1 MIRVKA
7 VERKL
12 KFEAGE
18 NGAFQY
24 RYVMQAEL
32 YSKLTQ
38 SKVIEEA
45 SLRSGISKGVINASW
60 DAIGQVIRAWLTE
73 GHSVAIPG
81 MGSMRFSLRS
91 TSVEDVNK
99 VASSLIT
106 SRRVLFTPTV
116 EIKREL
122 QNTSVSITCIDRDGN
137 VVKRINSADVD
148 DVEDPEDENQND
160 QGDGTNGG
168 SANGQGE
175 AGADNGSQ
183 DNGSQGDGNGGGD
196 NGTGSDEN

>member
-183 DNGSQGDGNGGGD
+183 GDGNGGGD

>member
-148 DVEDPEDENQND
+148 DVEDPEDENPNGQDGGTDGGSDNGNG
-160 QGDGTNGG
+160 QGDGTP
-168 SANGQGE
+168 
-175 AGADNGSQ
+175 DNGSQ
-183 DNGSQGDGNGGGD
+183 DGDQDGGNDGN
-196 NGTGSDEN
+196 SDQD

>member
-1 MIRVKA
+1 MIKVKA

-60 DAIGQVIRAWLTE
+60 DAIGQVIRAWATE

-81 MGSMRFSLRS
+81 LGSMRFSLRS
-91 TSVEDVNK
+91 TSVDDVNK

-106 SRRVLFTPTV
+106 SRRVIFTPTV

-148 DVEDPEDENQND
+148 DVEDPEDDNPNGQDGGTDGGSDNGNG
-160 QGDGTNGG
+160 QGDGTP
-168 SANGQGE
+168 
-175 AGADNGSQ
+175 DNGSQ
-183 DNGSQGDGNGGGD
+183 DGDQDGGNDGN
-196 NGTGSDEN
+196 SDQD

>member
-1 MIRVKA
+1 MIKVKA

-60 DAIGQVIRAWLTE
+60 DAIGQVIRAWATE

-81 MGSMRFSLRS
+81 LGSMRFSLRS
-91 TSVEDVNK
+91 TSVDDVNK

-106 SRRVLFTPTV
+106 SRRVIFTPTV

-137 VVKRINSADVD
+137 VVKRINSTDADD
-148 DVEDPEDENQND
+148 IEDPEDENLNGQS
-160 QGDGTNGG
+160 DGTNGG

-183 DNGSQGDGNGGGD
+183 GDGNGDGD

>member
-175 AGADNGSQ
+175 SGAE
-183 DNGSQGDGNGGGD
+183 NGSQGSGNGGGD

>member
-148 DVEDPEDENQND
+148 DVEDPEDDNPNG
-160 QGDGTNGG
+160 QGDGTDGG
-168 SANGQGE
+168 SDNGNGQGD
-175 AGADNGSQ
+175 GAPDNGSQ
-183 DNGSQGDGNGGGD
+183 DGGNSGDVGDGDLN
-196 NGTGSDEN
+196 

>member
-1 MIRVKA
+1 MIKVKA

-148 DVEDPEDENQND
+148 DVEDPEDDNPNG
-160 QGDGTNGG
+160 QGDGTDGG
-168 SANGQGE
+168 SDNGNGQGD
-175 AGADNGSQ
+175 GAPDNGSQ
-183 DNGSQGDGNGGGD
+183 DGGNSGDVGDGDLN
-196 NGTGSDEN
+196 

>member
-1 MIRVKA
+1 MIKVKA

-148 DVEDPEDENQND
+148 DVEDPEDDNPNGQGGGTDDGSDNGNG
-160 QGDGTNGG
+160 QGDGTP
-168 SANGQGE
+168 
-175 AGADNGSQ
+175 DKGSQ
-183 DNGSQGDGNGGGD
+183 DGDQNGGNDGN
-196 NGTGSDEN
+196 SDQD

>member
-148 DVEDPEDENQND
+148 DVEDPEDENQNG

-175 AGADNGSQ
+175 SGAE
-183 DNGSQGDGNGGGD
+183 NGSQGSGNGGGD

>member
-32 YSKLTQ
+32 YSKLAQ

-45 SLRSGISKGVINASW
+45 STRSNISKGVMNVAW
-60 DAIGQVIRAWLTE
+60 DAIGQVIKAWATE

-81 MGSMRFSLRS
+81 LGTMRFGLRS
-91 TSVEDVNK
+91 TAVEDVNK
-99 VASSLIT
+99 VDTNLII
-106 SRRVLFTPTV
+106 SRRVIFTPNTD
-116 EIKREL
+116 IKDAL
-122 QNTSVSITCIDRDGN
+122 KKTSISIICYDRNGDI
-137 VVKRINSADVD
+137 VKRVMSSDNA
-148 DVEDPEDENQND
+148 DVEDPEQDDAEN
-160 QGDGTNGG
+160 GTVEPGNGEGQENGG
-168 SANGQGE
+168 GE
-175 AGADNGSQ
+175 
-183 DNGSQGDGNGGGD
+183 NGGGD
-196 NGTGSDEN
+196 NGGDNGGGEGSDMD